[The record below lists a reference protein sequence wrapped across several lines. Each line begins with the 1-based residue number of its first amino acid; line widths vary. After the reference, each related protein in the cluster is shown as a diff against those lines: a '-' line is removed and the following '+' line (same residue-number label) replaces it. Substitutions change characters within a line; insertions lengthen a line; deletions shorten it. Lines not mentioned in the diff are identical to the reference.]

1 MIDETPDRF
10 GRYLIDSELGRGAMG
25 VVYRALDPVLD
36 RTVAVKT
43 IALSADPE
51 ERERS
56 EARFYQEAKAAG
68 GLNHPAIITIHDVGR
83 EGGMVWMAMEL
94 LEGTELRHLLA
105 NERMGVE
112 RALDIVGQVADALG
126 YAHER
131 GVVHRDIKPANIMIL
146 RGGQVK
152 IMDFGI
158 ARLWISDV
166 KTQTGMLLGSPKYMS
181 PEQAMGS
188 GVDQRSDIFSLGV
201 VLYEML
207 TGNPPF
213 AGKDVTQ
220 LLYNVSTV
228 MPPPPSTINRAVP
241 EMVDL
246 VIAKALAKDP
256 ADRYPTAAEMQAD
269 LLACRYEVAQ
279 QAASDDATVRLDAAA
294 PGADGSRTMSG
305 GSTLAGT
312 DAAVRLPVSR
322 RFDAGVALA
331 YLEHLAERSGVDD
344 GSATLAARAATL
356 ARTTRKRIDRVQRK
370 TDALLLTGVVAVAG
384 VIAFLIVYL

>member
-105 NERMGVE
+105 DEPMGVE

-188 GVDQRSDIFSLGV
+188 GVDRRSDIFSLGV

-256 ADRYPTAAEMQAD
+256 ADRYQSAAELQAD
-269 LLACRYEVAQ
+269 LLACRYEVTQ
-279 QAASDDATVRLDAAA
+279 QAASDAATVRLDGAA
-294 PGADGSRTMSG
+294 PAADSGRTMSG

-356 ARTTRKRIDRVQRK
+356 ARTTRRRIDRVQRK
-370 TDALLLTGVVAVAG
+370 TDALLLAGVVAVAG

>member
-1 MIDETPDRF
+1 MADEAAPMRF
-10 GRYLIDSELGRGAMG
+10 GRYLVESELGRGAMG

-94 LEGTELRHLLA
+94 LDGTELRDLLA
-105 NERMGVE
+105 SERVSVA
-112 RALDIVGQVADALG
+112 RALDIVAQVADALA

-131 GVVHRDIKPANIMIL
+131 GVVHRDIKPANIMLL

-152 IMDFGI
+152 LMDFGI

-181 PEQAMGS
+181 PEQAVGDPI
-188 GVDQRSDIFSLGV
+188 DQRSDIFSLGV

-207 TGNPPF
+207 
-213 AGKDVTQ
+213 AGRPAFIGRDVTQ
-220 LLYNVSTV
+220 LLYNVATST
-228 MPPPPSTINRAVP
+228 PPAASTLNKAVP
-241 EMVDL
+241 EMLDL

-256 ADRYPTAAEMQAD
+256 AARYRDAREMHAD
-269 LLACRYEVAQ
+269 LLACRYELAQ
-279 QAASDDATVRLDAAA
+279 AI
-294 PGADGSRTMSG
+294 PE
-305 GSTLAGT
+305 
-312 DAAVRLPVSR
+312 
-322 RFDAGVALA
+322 DAG
-331 YLEHLAERSGVDD
+331 
-344 GSATLAARAATL
+344 AR
-356 ARTTRKRIDRVQRK
+356 
-370 TDALLLTGVVAVAG
+370 
-384 VIAFLIVYL
+384 

>member
-188 GVDQRSDIFSLGV
+188 GVDRRSDIFSLGV

-246 VIAKALAKDP
+246 VIAKALAKNP
-256 ADRYPTAAEMQAD
+256 ADRYQSAAEMQAD

-279 QAASDDATVRLDAAA
+279 QAASDDATVRLDAAT
-294 PGADGSRTMSG
+294 PGADGSRTLSG
-305 GSTLAGT
+305 GSTLVGT